1 VVNSGKKW
9 AKMGKSGYSKRGD
22 HIPQVSN
29 LLDKIGY
36 FKPLYAV
43 ICTISK
49 IRAYKETKR
58 ELKQL
63 KERIKP

>member
-1 VVNSGKKW
+1 VGNSGKKW
-9 AKMGKSGYSKRGD
+9 AKMGKSGYSRKGD

-43 ICTISK
+43 ICTICK
-49 IRAYKETKR
+49 IRAYKGTKR
-58 ELKQL
+58 KNKTLKGL
-63 KERIKP
+63 